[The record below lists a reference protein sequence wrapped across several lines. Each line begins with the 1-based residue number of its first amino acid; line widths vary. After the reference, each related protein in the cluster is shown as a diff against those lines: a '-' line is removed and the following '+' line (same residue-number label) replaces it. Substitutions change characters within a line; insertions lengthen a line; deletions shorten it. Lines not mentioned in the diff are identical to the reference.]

1 MVNASASSTPIGW
14 AMSVGRT
21 PYPAAIAAM
30 QARAAAIADG
40 RAGELVWL
48 LEHPPLYTAGVSAKD
63 ADLLNPERFPVFRT
77 ERGGQFTYH
86 GPGQRVGYVML
97 DLTRRGR
104 DVRAFVQG
112 LEAWLIEALALLG
125 VEAGAVE
132 GRVGVW
138 VKRAGGRAD
147 KIAAIGV
154 RLKRWV
160 SYHGVALNVRPDL
173 SHFGGII
180 PCGVSDPHFGVTS
193 LWDLGVEASREEVD
207 KALRDAFERRFAPV
221 VVSPAPFIPDREGE
235 DAFGF
240 DELMTAQPDATQAY
254 LRRRLAAGLPE

>member
-1 MVNASASSTPIGW
+1 
-14 AMSVGRT
+14 
-21 PYPAAIAAM
+21 
-30 QARAAAIADG
+30 
-40 RAGELVWL
+40 
-48 LEHPPLYTAGVSAKD
+48 
-63 ADLLNPERFPVFRT
+63 
-77 ERGGQFTYH
+77 
-86 GPGQRVGYVML
+86 
-97 DLTRRGR
+97 
-104 DVRAFVQG
+104 
-112 LEAWLIEALALLG
+112 
-125 VEAGAVE
+125 
-132 GRVGVW
+132 
-138 VKRAGGRAD
+138 VKRAGGRED

>member
-1 MVNASASSTPIGW
+1 MNATASATPVGW
-14 AMSVGRT
+14 TVSPGRT
-21 PYPAAIAAM
+21 PYPAALAAM
-30 QARAAAIADG
+30 QARAAAIVDG
-40 RAGELVWL
+40 RAAELVWL
-48 LEHPPLYTAGVSAKD
+48 LEHPPLYTAGVSAKET
-63 ADLLNPERFPVFRT
+63 DLLTPERFPVFRT

-112 LEAWLIEALALLG
+112 LEGWLIAALARLG
-125 VEAGAVE
+125 VEAFAAE

-138 VKRAGGRAD
+138 VTRGGGRED

-160 SYHGVALNVRPDL
+160 SFHGVALNVNPDL
-173 SHFGGII
+173 SHFGGIV
-180 PCGVSDPHFGVTS
+180 PCGIASPQHGVTS
-193 LWDLGVEASREEVD
+193 LWDLGVRVSREEAD
-207 KALRDAFERRFAPV
+207 EALKATFAQRFGPIAAA
-221 VVSPAPFIPDREGE
+221 PAPFIPDREGE

-240 DELMTAQPDATQAY
+240 EELMMAQPDATQAY
-254 LRRRLAAGLPE
+254 MRRRLQAGLPD

>member
-1 MVNASASSTPIGW
+1 MNATVSAAPIGW
-14 AMSVGRT
+14 AVSPGRT
-21 PYPAAIAAM
+21 PYPAALAAM

-40 RAGELVWL
+40 RADELVWL

-63 ADLLNPERFPVFRT
+63 ADLLTPERFPVFRT

-86 GPGQRVGYVML
+86 GPGQRVAYVML

-112 LEAWLIEALALLG
+112 LEGWLIDALERLG
-125 VEAGAVE
+125 VEAFTAE

-138 VKRAGGRAD
+138 VKRPGGRED

-160 SYHGVALNVRPDL
+160 SFHGVALNVNPDL
-173 SHFGGII
+173 SHFGGIV
-180 PCGVSDPHFGVTS
+180 PCGIASPQFGVTS
-193 LWDLGVEASREEVD
+193 LWDLGVRVTREEAD
-207 KALRDAFERRFAPV
+207 AALQAAFEARFGATTPAT
-221 VVSPAPFIPDREGE
+221 APFIPDREGE

-240 DELMTAQPDATQAY
+240 DELMMAQPDATQAY
-254 LRRRLAAGLPE
+254 LRRRLAAGLPD